1 VKIVTGLTINEA
13 TGMILGI
20 ETIVDA
26 MSEHIVTISEVHTGE
41 ITDALILG
49 TIVEITAGKIQ
60 EAVAET
66 TEMKTLV
73 ANVEIIFVETPS
85 FAIRIVAA
93 VMAQGTGIIETQ
105 GTEKLEIET
114 AQRKHLLT
122 TTGPATIVVTST
134 FHSELNV
141 TGAASLSMANQEH
154 QNPLVEEGM
163 VEDRSKTDQMMLT
176 EDSAG
181 LRVNQQIMRT
191 TEDLNH

>member
-1 VKIVTGLTINEA
+1 
-13 TGMILGI
+13 MILGI

-73 ANVEIIFVETPS
+73 ANVETTEMKILVANVEIIFEETPS

-122 TTGPATIVVTST
+122 TTGLATIVVTST
-134 FHSELNV
+134 FHSGLNV